1 MTRMTSKT
9 LFKDRGGTS
18 AVEFALTL
26 PLFILMI
33 FGVWQIGYGMW
44 AQFAIQ
50 HGAEMAARCM
60 AVNQSTICDNNT
72 DTAAY
77 AVSQSYGL
85 NPSPTFVVSQP
96 ICGNQISATY
106 TIAPVIPNIGIPTF
120 TLYAQACH
128 AT

>member
-1 MTRMTSKT
+1 MTSKT

-60 AVNQSTICDNNT
+60 AVNQSVCDNNT
-72 DTAAY
+72 DTATY

-85 NPSPTFVVSQP
+85 NPSPVFVVSQP

-106 TIAPVIPNIGIPTF
+106 TVSPVVANIGIPTF